1 VAESPAAPSP
11 SSADLKDL
19 KSAIATCGG
28 RRARVPEG
36 GAEVEMSAAAG
47 ERLVDDPAAILVAA
61 ITRYLATSVNNRLPG
76 FPGEAAWDAPL
87 VGFADGDD
95 PLFQDYR
102 RIIGDF
108 HVTPRAAL
116 EMRIRATDC
125 SRPLPATVTVIAFVL
140 PSTSATRQSQHGE
153 TTICS
158 PRWNAVRWHGQECIA
173 RLSRHL
179 VTLLEDQ
186 GYHAVAPELA
196 PWFEVKRDVPGGPAS
211 RWSQRHV
218 AYAAGL
224 GTFSLNDGLITP
236 KGLAVRLGSVV
247 CDLPIP
253 ASPRPPGS
261 HTAYCLFY
269 RHGACGRCAAR
280 CPVGAITAR
289 GHDKAACAAYL
300 RTGMPARL
308 QAEGRTGYI
317 GPYPGCGLCQ
327 TDVPCENRIPVDA
340 PARVD

>member
-1 VAESPAAPSP
+1 MNDVPAA
-11 SSADLKDL
+11 AEQL
-19 KSAIATCGG
+19 AIAPAKVLT
-28 RRARVPEG
+28 
-36 GAEVEMSAAAG
+36 
-47 ERLVDDPAAILVAA
+47 AAIETYV
-61 ITRYLATSVNNRLPG
+61 ATSVNNRLPG
-76 FPGEAAWDAPL
+76 ALGEAIWDAPL

-108 HVTPRAAL
+108 HMTPREAL
-116 EMRIRATDC
+116 EMRIRATEC
-125 SRPLPATVTVIAFVL
+125 NRPHPAAVSVIAFVL
-140 PSTSATRQSQHGE
+140 PSTAATRASQHQE
-153 TTICS
+153 TAICS
-158 PRWNAVRWHGQECIA
+158 PRWNATRWYGQECIV

-179 VTLLEDQ
+179 VALLEDH

-196 PWFEVKRDVPGGPAS
+196 PWFEVKRDVPNAPAS

-236 KGLAVRLGSVV
+236 RGLAVRLGSVV

-253 ASPRPPGS
+253 PSPRPAGS

-269 RHGACGRCAAR
+269 RNGACGRCAAR
-280 CPVGAITAR
+280 CPVGAITAQ
-289 GHDKAACAAYL
+289 GHDKATCATYL

-308 QAEGRTGYI
+308 QAEGRTGYV

-327 TDVPCENRIPVDA
+327 TDVPCESRIPAGKTD
-340 PARVD
+340 R